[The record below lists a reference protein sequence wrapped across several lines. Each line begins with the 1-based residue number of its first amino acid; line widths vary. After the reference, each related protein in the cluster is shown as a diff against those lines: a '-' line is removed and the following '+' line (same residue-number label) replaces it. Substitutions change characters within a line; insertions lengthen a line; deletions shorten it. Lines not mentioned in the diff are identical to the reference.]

1 MKLNMSEIDELR
13 KILHYHNHR
22 YYVLDDPEIS
32 DGEYDSLYNKL
43 LSLEQRNPS
52 LITPDSPSQ
61 RVGAKASDKFEKV
74 EHRKRMLSLSNAMNI
89 DELIRFD
96 SRIKKDLNIIDSGIE
111 YIVEPK
117 LDGFSVEA
125 IYENNVFVLGSTRG
139 DGDVGE
145 DVTNNLKTVRS
156 IPLSLTNTAFMP
168 LEIRGE
174 ALMEKREFEELNME
188 REKFGEQLF
197 ANPRNS
203 ASGSIRQ
210 LDPKVTASRKLKA
223 YFYGLGTIDD
233 KSFSTQED
241 ILTYINNIGF
251 LTTEFKKCRN
261 INEVIKECKRLED
274 LRNDFKFEI
283 DGAVVKVNDL
293 SKQNTLGERSRSPRW
308 AIAYKFAPQEA
319 TTGILDILLQV
330 GRTGVVT
337 PVAVLEPVNISG
349 VDVRRATLHNID
361 EILNKDIRIGDTV
374 IIHRAG
380 DVIPKIIKVVLSKRT
395 GKEEPF
401 FMPEN
406 CPACDSRIVRVDDES
421 AYRCLNLRC
430 PSVIKEKI
438 KHFVSRLAMNIDG
451 FGAKLVEQMVDNKI
465 IEDFSDIYTLTI
477 QKIKKL
483 ERFGDKSAANLVR
496 AIESS
501 KDQGLQKLVYG
512 LGIRHVGETISKS
525 LVSNY
530 KDIDSLKNADK
541 HDLIK
546 IKDVGTEAS
555 DSLVSFFSNEQNLE
569 VISRMQKDGVNMNI
583 GTSVGIGLLK
593 GKKFAFT
600 GTLSLFS
607 RGSARDTVEEFGG
620 ITVSSVSKNLDY
632 LVAGDQPGSKIKIAE
647 KLGINIITE
656 AEFKELVQL

>member
-1 MKLNMSEIDELR
+1 MSKIEDLR
-13 KILHYHNHR
+13 SLLHYHNHR

-32 DGEYDSLYNKL
+32 DGEYDSLFNKL
-43 LSLEQRNPS
+43 LALEQKDPS
-52 LITPDSPSQ
+52 LITPESPTQ
-61 RVGAKASDKFEKV
+61 RVGAKPSDKFEKIK
-74 EHRKRMLSLSNAMNI
+74 HRKRMLSLSNAMNY
-89 DELIRFD
+89 DELIQFD
-96 SRIKKDLNIIDSGIE
+96 LRIKKDLTTIDSDIE

-125 IYENNVFVLGSTRG
+125 IYENNIFVLGSTRG

-145 DVTNNLKTVRS
+145 DITSNLKTVRS

-174 ALMEKREFEELNME
+174 AVMEKREFEELNME

-203 ASGSIRQ
+203 AAGSIRQ
-210 LDPKVTASRKLKA
+210 LDPKITAGRKLKA
-223 YFYGLGTIDD
+223 YFYGLGTVDD
-233 KSFSTQED
+233 RSFSTQED

-251 LTTEFKKCRN
+251 KTTEFKKCKN
-261 INEVIKECKRLED
+261 IDEVIKECKKLED

-293 SKQNTLGERSRSPRW
+293 SKQNELGERSRSPRW

-319 TTGILDILLQV
+319 TTGILDIVLQV

-349 VDVRRATLHNID
+349 VNVRRATLHNID

-401 FMPEN
+401 YMPEN
-406 CPACDSRIVRVDDES
+406 CPVCDSKIVRVDDES

-438 KHFVSRLAMNIDG
+438 KHFVSRRAMNIDG
-451 FGAKLVEQMVDNKI
+451 FGAKLVDQMVDNKI

-477 QKIKKL
+477 QKIKTL
-483 ERFGDKSAANLVR
+483 ERSGDKSAANLLK

-512 LGIRHVGETISKS
+512 LGIRHVGEAISKS
-525 LVSNY
+525 LVSVY
-530 KDIDSLKNADK
+530 KNIDLLKNADK
-541 HDLIK
+541 DDLIK
-546 IKDVGTEAS
+546 IKDIGTEAA
-555 DSLVSFFSNEQNLE
+555 DSMVSFFSNEQNLD
-569 VISRMQKDGVNMNI
+569 VIRRMQKAGVNMDI
-583 GTSVGIGLLK
+583 ESSVGSGLLQ
-593 GKKFAFT
+593 GNKFAFT
-600 GTLSLFS
+600 GILSLFS
-607 RGSARDTVEEFGG
+607 RASARDTVEELGG

-647 KLGINIITE
+647 KLGIKIINE
-656 AEFKELVQL
+656 AEFKKLVKL

>member
-1 MKLNMSEIDELR
+1 MSKIEDLR
-13 KILHYHNHR
+13 SLLHYHNHR

-32 DGEYDSLYNKL
+32 DDEYDLLFNKL
-43 LSLEQRNPS
+43 LALEQRDPS
-52 LITPDSPSQ
+52 LITPESPTQ
-61 RVGAKASDKFEKV
+61 RVGAKPSDKFEKIK
-74 EHRKRMLSLSNAMNI
+74 HRKRMLSLSNAMNY
-89 DELIRFD
+89 DELIQFD
-96 SRIKKDLNIIDSGIE
+96 LRIKKDLTTIDSDIE

-125 IYENNVFVLGSTRG
+125 IYENNIFVLGSTRG

-145 DVTNNLKTVRS
+145 DITSNLKTVRS

-174 ALMEKREFEELNME
+174 AVMEKREFEELNME

-203 ASGSIRQ
+203 AAGSIRQ
-210 LDPKVTASRKLKA
+210 LDPKITAGRKLKA

-233 KSFSTQED
+233 RSFSTQED

-251 LTTEFKKCRN
+251 KTTEFKKCKN
-261 INEVIKECKRLED
+261 IDEVIKECKKLED

-293 SKQNTLGERSRSPRW
+293 SKQNALGERSRSPRW

-319 TTGILDILLQV
+319 TTGILDIVLQV

-349 VDVRRATLHNID
+349 VDIRRATLHNID

-401 FMPEN
+401 YMPEN
-406 CPACDSRIVRVDDES
+406 CPVCDSKIVRVDDES

-438 KHFVSRLAMNIDG
+438 KHFVSRRAMNIDG
-451 FGAKLVEQMVDNKI
+451 FGAKLVDQMVDNKI

-477 QKIKKL
+477 QKIKTL
-483 ERFGDKSAANLVR
+483 EHSGDKSAVNLLK

-512 LGIRHVGETISKS
+512 LGIRHVGEAISKS
-525 LVSNY
+525 LVSIY
-530 KDIDSLKNADK
+530 KDIDLLKNADK
-541 HDLIK
+541 DDLIK
-546 IKDVGTEAS
+546 IKDIGTEAA
-555 DSLVSFFSNEQNLE
+555 DSMVSFFSNEQNLD
-569 VISRMQKDGVNMNI
+569 VLRRMQKAGVNMDI
-583 GTSVGIGLLK
+583 ESSVGSGLLQ

-600 GTLSLFS
+600 GILSLFS
-607 RGSARDTVEEFGG
+607 RTSARDTVEEHGG

-647 KLGINIITE
+647 KLGIRIINE
-656 AEFKELVQL
+656 AEFKKLVQL

>member
-1 MKLNMSEIDELR
+1 MSEIDELR

-96 SRIKKDLNIIDSGIE
+96 SRIKKDLNIINSGIE

-261 INEVIKECKRLED
+261 INEVINECKRLED

-319 TTGILDILLQV
+319 TTVILDILLQV

-401 FMPEN
+401 YMPEN
-406 CPACDSRIVRVDDES
+406 CPVCDSRIVRVDDES

-438 KHFVSRLAMNIDG
+438 KHFVSRRAMNIDG

-530 KDIDSLKNADK
+530 KDIDSLKIADK
-541 HDLIK
+541 DDLIK
-546 IKDVGTEAS
+546 IKDIGTEAA
-555 DSLVSFFSNEQNLE
+555 DSIVSFISNEQNLE
-569 VISRMQKDGVNMNI
+569 VISRMQKAGVKMNI
-583 GTSVGIGLLK
+583 EPSVGNGLLQ

-600 GTLSLFS
+600 GTLSHFS
-607 RGSARDTVEEFGG
+607 RVTARYTVEELGG

-632 LVAGDQPGSKIKIAE
+632 LIAGDQPGAKIKIAE
-647 KLGINIITE
+647 KLGIKIINE
-656 AEFKELVQL
+656 AEFKKLVQL

>member
-1 MKLNMSEIDELR
+1 MSEIDELK
-13 KILHYHNHR
+13 KILNYHNHR

-32 DGEYDSLYNKL
+32 DGEYDVLYNKL
-43 LSLEQRNPS
+43 LYLEERDPS

-74 EHRKRMLSLSNAMNI
+74 EHKKKMLSLSNAMNI
-89 DELIRFD
+89 DELIQFD
-96 SRIKKDLNIIDSGIE
+96 TRIKKDLNITDSDIE

-125 IYENNVFVLGSTRG
+125 VYENNIFVLGSTRG

-145 DVTNNLKTVRS
+145 DVTRNLKTVRS

-174 ALMEKREFEELNME
+174 VVMEKKEFEQLNELRSE
-188 REKFGEQLF
+188 SGKQLF

-203 ASGSIRQ
+203 AAGSIRQ
-210 LDPKVTASRKLKA
+210 LDPKITAGRNLKA
-223 YFYGLGTIDD
+223 YFYGLGFINETA
-233 KSFSTQED
+233 FNTHED
-241 ILTYINNIGF
+241 VLNYIKNIGF
-251 LTTEFKKCRN
+251 KITEYKKCLN
-261 INEVIKECKRLED
+261 IEDVINECKRLESF
-274 LRNDFKFEI
+274 RNDLKFEI

-293 SKQNTLGERSRSPRW
+293 SIQASLGERSRNPRW

-319 TTGILDILLQV
+319 TTRIKDIVLQV

-337 PVAVLEPVNISG
+337 PIAVLEPVNISG
-349 VDVRRATLHNID
+349 VDVKRATLHNID

-380 DVIPKIIKVVLSKRT
+380 DVIPKIIKVVISKRT
-395 GKEEPF
+395 GKEESF
-401 FMPEN
+401 YMPEN
-406 CPACDSRIVRVDDES
+406 CPVCAFKIVRVDDES

-438 KHFVSRLAMNIDG
+438 KHFVSRRAMNIDG
-451 FGAKLVEQMVDNKI
+451 FGAKLVEQMVDNKM

-483 ERFGDKSAANLVR
+483 ERFGDKSAANLVS

-501 KDQGLQKLVYG
+501 KDQGLQKFVYG

-525 LVSNY
+525 LVSVY
-530 KDIDSLKNADK
+530 RDIDLLKNAEKD
-541 HDLIK
+541 DLIK
-546 IKDVGTEAS
+546 IKDIGTEAA
-555 DSLVSFFSNEQNLE
+555 DSIVSFFSNEQNLE
-569 VISRMQKDGVNMNI
+569 VISRMQKAGVNMK
-583 GTSVGIGLLK
+583 IGLSGGNALLK
-593 GKKFAFT
+593 DKKFAFT

-607 RGSARDTVEEFGG
+607 RASARDTVEEFGG
-620 ITVSSVSKNLDY
+620 ITVSSVSKTLDF
-632 LVAGDQPGSKIKIAE
+632 LVAGDQPGTKIIIAE
-647 KLGINIITE
+647 KLGIKIINE
-656 AEFKELVQL
+656 SEFKKLVQL